1 MRYTCSLPA
10 LLSLC
15 VLALASVGMSASE
28 AVDSTTPA
36 TPERTVIFAPIGLGP
51 FAEIDKDANLRI
63 PREMVDYVKRNKAKF
78 EARLAGSLPG
88 GDDEIWNKDG
98 TARRMASGAHY
109 AIVGTI
115 DSIKSEKAVRGPG
128 KRRKNTDLVATM
140 TIRAINPAAGE
151 VWVKTFK
158 GKVQEKYSDNVSVA
172 LGQKKQAV
180 QAAATKCM
188 NALLKW
194 LNNKY
199 DPEKGR
205 FLPEDGGK
213 LPEAKELL
221 DIKITSIP
229 EGAKIHVDGVFR
241 GNTPAVVP
249 LSARKWTIKIERQGY
264 EPWVQGVEISP
275 EMVIQPALT
284 PIKK

>member
-15 VLALASVGMSASE
+15 VLAVAALAQSANAAEMSEMA
-28 AVDSTTPA
+28 P
-36 TPERTVIFAPIGLGP
+36 PERTVIFAPIGLGP
-51 FAEIDKDANLRI
+51 FAEVDKDANLRI

-78 EARLAGSLPG
+78 EARLAGSLPNG
-88 GDDEIWNKDG
+88 GDEIWLKDG

-115 DSIKSEKAVRGPG
+115 DSIGTEKAVRAPG
-128 KRRKNTDLVATM
+128 KRRKNSDLVATM

-158 GKVQEKYSDNVSVA
+158 GKVEEKYSDNVSEA
-172 LGQKKQAV
+172 LGQQKQAV

-199 DPEKGR
+199 DPETGR
-205 FLPEDGGK
+205 FPPEGDGK
-213 LPEAKELL
+213 HPEAKDLL

-229 EGAKIHVDGVFR
+229 EGAKIHVDEVFR

-249 LSARKWTIKIERQGY
+249 LSARTWTIKIERQGY
-264 EPWVQGVEISP
+264 EPWVQEVEISP

>member
-15 VLALASVGMSASE
+15 VLAVAALAQSANAAEMSEMA
-28 AVDSTTPA
+28 P
-36 TPERTVIFAPIGLGP
+36 PERTVIFAPIGLGP
-51 FAEIDKDANLRI
+51 FAEVDKDANLRI

-78 EARLAGSLPG
+78 EARLAGSLPNG
-88 GDDEIWNKDG
+88 GDEIWAKAG
-98 TARRMASGAHY
+98 TAKRMASGAHY

-115 DSIKSEKAVRGPG
+115 DSIGTEKAVRAPG
-128 KRRKNTDLVATM
+128 KRRKNSDLVATM

-158 GKVQEKYSDNVSVA
+158 GKVEEKYSDNVSEA
-172 LGQKKQAV
+172 LGQQKQAV

-194 LNNKY
+194 LNNNY
-199 DPEKGR
+199 DEENNRFKGG
-205 FLPEDGGK
+205 EDIH
-213 LPEAKELL
+213 PEAKDLL

-229 EGAKIHVDGVFR
+229 EGAKIHVDEVFR

-249 LSARKWTIKIERQGY
+249 LSARTWTIKIERQGY
-264 EPWVQGVEISP
+264 EPWVQEVEISP